1 MNGTPTYAQVIH
13 EQLVA
18 TFSVAAERALIATLE
33 AIAIEAGVATLR
45 GMPVQE
51 FFQRRKA
58 KETEEL
64 IADFAD
70 VNPTAA
76 THVKALWDRYSVQEG
91 GE

>member
-1 MNGTPTYAQVIH
+1 MSMAYERVIQ
-13 EQLVA
+13 EQLIATATVA
-18 TFSVAAERALIATLE
+18 SERALLGT
-33 AIAIEAGVATLR
+33 IETISRAAGVASLD